1 MTELTLHVDTLRQR
15 PGVRSLTMVVLQAL
29 HLPGL
34 DVDGG
39 VLQLLQTSG
48 GVLDLE
54 YFTQALLPCETKSY
68 VTDNLLDLKI
78 HLPNY

>member
-1 MTELTLHVDTLRQR
+1 MAELTLHVDTLRQGLRLR
-15 PGVRSLTMVVLQAL
+15 PPAVLLLQTL

-34 DVDGG
+34 DVDGA

-54 YFTQALLPCETKSY
+54 YFTQA
-68 VTDNLLDLKI
+68 
-78 HLPNY
+78 